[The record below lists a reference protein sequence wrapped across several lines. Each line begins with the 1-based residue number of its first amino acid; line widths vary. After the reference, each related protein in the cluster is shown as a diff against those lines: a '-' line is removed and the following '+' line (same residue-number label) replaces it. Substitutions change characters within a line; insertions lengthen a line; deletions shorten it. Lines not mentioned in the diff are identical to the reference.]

1 MFFGTSDSNS
11 VRAIID
17 WFNKKYDK
25 SLTVEDYEWL
35 GSDTYYA
42 DDDENEND

>member
-1 MFFGTSDSNS
+1 MGKNM
-11 VRAIID
+11 RII
-17 WFNKKYDK
+17 
-25 SLTVEDYEWL
+25 LTEQQL